1 MKELKYKATPA
12 SSGIAVGRLCFLKK
26 NTTSVPQYTVYHI
39 ESEINRYENAKR
51 IADMQLEELYKK
63 ALETNGSEN
72 ADIFSIHRIMLDD
85 PDLCEETVKM
95 IRERRVNAEYAVSAA
110 AEVFIRMLDET
121 GDAYL
126 RARATDVRDISER
139 LIRILLGKS
148 ENTEINGSECII
160 YTDDL
165 TPSETVNLDKSKVLG
180 FMTAY
185 GSSGSHT
192 AILARTN
199 GIPCIVGCGRIP
211 EIFNGNYIVMD
222 GSTGE
227 YEINPSNETIE
238 EYRRR
243 MESERAHRERL
254 EKIKGLP
261 THTSD
266 GRNINLY
273 ANIGSPSDIESVLK
287 NDAEG
292 VGLFRTEFI
301 FIGRNELPPE
311 EEQFDVYRTVI
322 RRMNGKKTI
331 IRTLDIGADKHAEY
345 LKLPIEENPALGLRG
360 IRLCLDRK
368 DIFDTQLR
376 ALLRASAYGKL
387 AIMFPMIT
395 SVWEIQEIKARIKE
409 LCARLDSDKIPY
421 DHNIEL
427 GIMIE
432 TPSAA
437 ILSDELAS
445 EVDFFSIGTND
456 LTQYTLASDR
466 QNPTVSK
473 YYRQDHD
480 AVLKLIKLTCDNA
493 HRAGIWVGVC
503 GELASDIS
511 MTRKLL
517 SFGID
522 ELSVAPPVILPL
534 REKIRNI

>member
-12 SSGIAVGRLCFLKK
+12 SPGIAVGRLCFLKK
-26 NTTSVPQYTVYHI
+26 NTTSVPHYTVYHI
-39 ESEINRYENAKR
+39 QSEINRYENAKR
-51 IADMQLEELYKK
+51 IADIQLEELYKK
-63 ALETNGSEN
+63 ALSVSGSEN
-72 ADIFSIHRIMLDD
+72 ADIFSIHRMMLDD
-85 PDLCEETVKM
+85 PDLCDETVKF
-95 IRERRVNAEYAVSAA
+95 IRERRVNAEYAVSSA
-110 AEVFIRMLDET
+110 AETFIRMLEAT
-121 GDAYL
+121 GDEYL
-126 RARATDVRDISER
+126 RARSTDVRDISDR
-139 LIRILLGKS
+139 LIKILLGKPS
-148 ENTEINGSECII
+148 DTEVSGGESVI

-180 FMTAY
+180 FMTSY

-211 EIFNGNYIVMD
+211 EIFNGNYIVFD

-227 YEINPSNETIE
+227 YEINPSKETIDD
-238 EYRRR
+238 YRRR
-243 MESERAHRERL
+243 MESDRIHRERL
-254 EKIKGLP
+254 ERLKGLP
-261 THTSD
+261 TRTSN
-266 GRNINLY
+266 GRNIDLY
-273 ANIGSPSDIESVLK
+273 ANIGSPSDLEAVIN

-301 FIGRNELPPE
+301 FIGRTELPPE
-311 EEQFDVYRTVI
+311 NEQFDAYRTVL
-322 RRMNGKKTI
+322 RRMNGKKTV

-345 LKLPIEENPALGLRG
+345 LKLPIEENPSLGLRG

-395 SVWEIQEIKARIKE
+395 SVWEIREIKGRIKE
-409 LCARLDSDKIPY
+409 LCVRLDSEKIPY

-466 QNPTVSK
+466 QNPSVSK

-480 AVLKLIKLTCDNA
+480 SVLKLIKITCDNA
-493 HRAGIWVGVC
+493 HKAGIWVGVC
-503 GELASDIS
+503 GELASDLS
-511 MTRKLL
+511 MTRKLISL
-517 SFGID
+517 GVD
-522 ELSVAPPVILPL
+522 ELSVSPPVILPL
-534 REKIRNI
+534 REKIRNM